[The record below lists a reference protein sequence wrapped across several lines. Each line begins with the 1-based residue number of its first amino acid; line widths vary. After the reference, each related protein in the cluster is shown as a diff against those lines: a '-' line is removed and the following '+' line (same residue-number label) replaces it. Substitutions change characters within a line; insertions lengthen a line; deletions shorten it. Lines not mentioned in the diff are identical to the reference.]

1 LHPDSATPI
10 LLLLLRRVSNKVPS
24 PPPVLFPSPY
34 LPMIFQKIPLAWLQ
48 LSHEKIRLLVAIA
61 GISFADILMFMQLG
75 FRDALFES
83 AIRFHSNL
91 SGDIFLQSPQSTA
104 LIAMKS
110 FPSRRLYQSLA
121 FPGVE
126 TATPIYINQ
135 TIWKNPVDSS
145 TRGILVYGFNPKD
158 TKLFQ
163 LPGIVEN
170 IDKLKTPDT
179 FLFDRKSRAQF
190 GPIPEL
196 FEKGGTVQ
204 TEIRNR
210 KIKIGGLFT
219 LGSSFG
225 ADGNL
230 ITSDTNF
237 IRLFKRDRGLIDIGV
252 IQVKPGTDIP
262 ATIAAMR
269 AYYPK
274 DVRIFSRQ
282 EFIDE
287 ELHYWQTGTAIGFIF
302 TLGTIMGFI
311 VGIVIV
317 YQILYT
323 DVADHLS
330 EYATLKAMGYTDF
343 YLLTVVFQEAIILSI
358 VGFFP
363 GMFAAVGLYSMTRA
377 ATNLPLMMTVARA
390 ITVLLLTMMMCIISG
405 TIAVRKLR
413 AADPADMF

>member
-1 LHPDSATPI
+1 MF
-10 LLLLLRRVSNKVPS
+10 K
-24 PPPVLFPSPY
+24 
-34 LPMIFQKIPLAWLQ
+34 KIPLAWLQ

-75 FRDALFES
+75 FRDALYDS
-83 AIRFHSNL
+83 AIRFHTNIN
-91 SGDIFLQSPQSTA
+91 GDIFIQSPQSTA

-110 FPSRRLYQSLA
+110 FPSRRLYQTLA
-121 FPGVE
+121 FTGVKS
-126 TATPIYINQ
+126 ATSIYINQ
-135 TIWKNPVDSS
+135 AIWKNPVDKS
-145 TRGILVYGFNPKD
+145 TRGIFVYGFNPND
-158 TKLFQ
+158 AEMFQ
-163 LPGIVEN
+163 LPGISEN
-170 IDKLKTPDT
+170 IDKLKIPDT
-179 FLFDRKSRAQF
+179 FLFDTKSRAQF
-190 GPIPEL
+190 GPISEL
-196 FEKGGTVQ
+196 FKAGNKVE
-204 TEIRNR
+204 TEVRNR
-210 KIKIGGLFT
+210 KITIGGLFS
-219 LGSSFG
+219 LGASFG

-252 IQVKPGTDIP
+252 VQVKPGTDIP

-269 AYYPK
+269 ASLPK
-274 DVRIFSRQ
+274 DVEVFSRQ
-282 EFIDE
+282 EFVDK
-287 ELHYWQTGTAIGFIF
+287 ELHYWQTGTSIGFIF

-343 YLLTVVFQEAIILSI
+343 YLLTVVFQEALILSI

-363 GMFAAVGLYSMTRA
+363 GMFAAVGLYTMTRN
-377 ATNLPLMMTVARA
+377 ATNLPLLMTVVRA
-390 ITVLLLTMMMCIISG
+390 TTVLILTMMMCIISG
-405 TIAVRKLR
+405 AIAVRKLR